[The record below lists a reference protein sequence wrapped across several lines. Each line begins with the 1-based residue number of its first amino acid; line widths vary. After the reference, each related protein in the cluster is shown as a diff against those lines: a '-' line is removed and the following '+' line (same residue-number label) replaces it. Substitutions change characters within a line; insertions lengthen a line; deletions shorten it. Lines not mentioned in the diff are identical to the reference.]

1 MILSVHF
8 IAGSAITK
16 LIPNKLIA
24 YPLAFLSHFL
34 LDALPHTDYPIKGI
48 YAGWKKQNFYES
60 VSSLVLDLLFGIASI
75 IILAMAFDNFDIKA
89 ALIGGF
95 LGILPDFL
103 CFVAYSLH
111 NKNFLLF
118 IKGRPLTEFEEF
130 KTKTQNLYYR
140 FHHFMHYKH
149 NKNESSI
156 SLGILTQLI
165 IFLISSIILVK

>member
-8 IAGSAITK
+8 ITGAAITK

-34 LDALPHTDYPIKGI
+34 LDALPHTDYSLRGI
-48 YAGWKKQNFYES
+48 SSGWKKKNFYES
-60 VSSLVLDLLFGIASI
+60 ISSLILDTLFGIAFI
-75 IILAMAFDNFDIKA
+75 IIWAMAFDNFNVNT

-103 CFVAYSLH
+103 NLISYLFH

-118 IKGRPLTEFEEF
+118 IKGHPLTDLEEF
-130 KTKTQNLYYR
+130 KTKTQNRYYR
-140 FHHFMHYKH
+140 FHHWVH
-149 NKNESSI
+149 NKFEPPNSI
-156 SLGILTQLI
+156 GVITQII
-165 IFLISSIILVK
+165 IFLAALIVLVK